1 MQAGQQLN
9 EPKFAYRASF
19 RQRVIAGLV
28 CLVVVAL
35 LGLFWLA
42 ATDRIDISWWSEPCG
57 FKQRYGL
64 PCPTCGM
71 TTSAFAFVRGKVF
84 GSFYTQPAAAILCCV
99 LVVVGFLA
107 FLVAVF
113 GIYFRFV
120 RRFFA
125 EIKVRHI
132 VLALIVVV
140 AAGWAVTLARAIS
153 GG

>member
-1 MQAGQQLN
+1 
-9 EPKFAYRASF
+9 
-19 RQRVIAGLV
+19 
-28 CLVVVAL
+28 
-35 LGLFWLA
+35 
-42 ATDRIDISWWSEPCG
+42 
-57 FKQRYGL
+57 
-64 PCPTCGM
+64 M

-84 GSFYTQPAAAILCCV
+84 ESFYAQPAAAILCCV